1 MFEFYFQL
9 TAYGFSVMLDHWM
22 VTLKSELSKANLP
35 ALDLDDNSPL
45 EEHVL
50 SPRFDEDKVAEQL
63 SAVVIEEKSNLNS
76 NDVTNVIKSQ
86 EIVASDKQ
94 ISVLLAAS
102 STNVNGSEEISS
114 SFDAKKPCDVTAIN
128 HPSIPPVH
136 TLPDE
141 ISCETIAK
149 TETVESAQTEKVLN
163 ESAPGEILTEK
174 TVESSDNPVDPSQMP
189 ANSTHELVNPSD
201 VPVNSS
207 DLPVNPSDL
216 PVKPQDL
223 LVNAVQEVNPSD
235 LPLAD
240 TDEED
245 EFHETK
251 REEVI

>member
-1 MFEFYFQL
+1 M
-9 TAYGFSVMLDHWM
+9 
-22 VTLKSELSKANLP
+22 
-35 ALDLDDNSPL
+35 
-45 EEHVL
+45 
-50 SPRFDEDKVAEQL
+50 
-63 SAVVIEEKSNLNS
+63 
-76 NDVTNVIKSQ
+76 
-86 EIVASDKQ
+86 
-94 ISVLLAAS
+94 
-102 STNVNGSEEISS
+102 NGSEEIPSS
-114 SFDAKKPCDVTAIN
+114 YDAKNPCDVTAIN

-149 TETVESAQTEKVLN
+149 TEAVESAPTETVLN
-163 ESAPGEILTEK
+163 GSAPGEILTEK
-174 TVESSDNPVDPSQMP
+174 TVESSDNPVDPTQTP
-189 ANSTHELVNPSD
+189 VNSTHELVNPSD

-251 REEVI
+251 SEEVI

>member
-1 MFEFYFQL
+1 MLTFYFQL

-63 SAVVIEEKSNLNS
+63 SAVVIEETSNLNS
-76 NDVTNVIKSQ
+76 SDVTNVIKSH
-86 EIVASDKQ
+86 EIVATDKQ

-102 STNVNGSEEISS
+102 STNVNGSEEIPSS
-114 SFDAKKPCDVTAIN
+114 YDAKNPCDVTAIN

-149 TETVESAQTEKVLN
+149 TEAVESAPTETVLN
-163 ESAPGEILTEK
+163 GSAPGEILTEK
-174 TVESSDNPVDPSQMP
+174 TVESSDNPVDPTQIP
-189 ANSTHELVNPSD
+189 VNSTHELVKPSD

-251 REEVI
+251 SEEVI